1 MPRSKIVEKFVLLEV
16 LKIKLLSTSVPS
28 CSLDLLIYRSI
39 KSPQIAE
46 RKERERMEKN
56 DKETMEKNPK
66 AVTTDEPEINYRGWK
81 IMPFIIGE

>member
-1 MPRSKIVEKFVLLEV
+1 MPCSKIVEKFVLLEV

-39 KSPQIAE
+39 KSPQMAE
-46 RKERERMEKN
+46 RKREKMEKN
-56 DKETMEKNPK
+56 DKETMDKNPK

-81 IMPFIIGE
+81 SMPFIIGE